1 MIKAKQ
7 IFNDE
12 EPTDKY
18 ELFIPVAM
26 ETEGGEIIS
35 VMTSIG
41 ISTVEQLELENASY
55 QGRINDNNFKLQAIA
70 EI

>member
-18 ELFIPVAM
+18 EFFIPVDM
-26 ETEGGEIIS
+26 ETESGEIIS